1 MIRIDYR
8 PVLMRDPRP
17 VPLGDIWLEI
27 PEPNV
32 NPGPFLNDY
41 TLLYQ
46 GKVGRG
52 NKQYAGLAY
61 ASFAS
66 QYVLDLIAEK
76 GMGDGNVTGPATG
89 TVIGNFAIWADTA
102 GTLLLN
108 GPAPTDFA
116 TAAQGSLADTAVQP
130 GDPLTVL
137 SSGAAPVGQVPEAD
151 GAGGITWAA
160 PPSGGGDVVGPASST
175 DDSFAK
181 WDGITGDLL
190 KDGVLGSTGGN
201 GALDAGKVA
210 LYGSGGQLFGNADTG
225 LPAIYGITT
234 GSAYA
239 GLFSGGTTNETL
251 KSISGGPAT
260 AIAASSESGYAIDS
274 QTTDGISI
282 HSHTINL
289 AAGNPDLAEFTTGL
303 IPLLK
308 LKIKFDGGLEWGS
321 TGAQT
326 TATNLPAFGA
336 LTKGVVPAAGAV
348 PAATN
353 FLTETGVF
361 AVPAGTGV
369 PTSRTISTTAPLAG
383 GGDLSANRTLSIPQS
398 TSLIDG
404 FLAAADWV
412 IFNAKQAAISFGT
425 GVLTALG
432 VNVGT
437 AGSVVINGGALGTPS
452 SGTLTN
458 CTGLPIAGGGTGAST
473 EAAARSSL
481 LLDRYS
487 GVLTAD
493 QTFPSTTL
501 ADITSLSGFSLAA
514 GATYHFTFNGLV
526 NTSATTVG
534 ILVTVNASA
543 AISSLNLITQYPTS
557 ATAWSAEIITALQ
570 GGTVPTAGPGATNR
584 FYTIAGSVTTS
595 GACTFAFQARSE
607 DGTTVTVKRG
617 SNCLI
622 VRTA

>member
-1 MIRIDYR
+1 MAIRVDYR

-32 NPGPFLNDY
+32 NPGPFLNEY

-66 QYVLDLIAEK
+66 QYILDLIAEK

-89 TVIGNFAIWADTA
+89 TVIGNFATWADTA

-116 TAAQGSLADTAVQP
+116 TAAQGALADTAVQP

-151 GAGGITWAA
+151 GAGGITWVA
-160 PPSGGGDVVGPASST
+160 PPGGSGITELTGPITAGPGTGSQATTVTPNAIDNTMLALMPADTFKGNNAATPADPSDLTADQASTVLDSATDPFVRTSALPPGGGDVYGPGVPVVNGNITTWSGTSGQ
-175 DDSFAK
+175 DIQ
-181 WDGITGDLL
+181 DG
-190 KDGVLGSTGGN
+190 GVNLTN
-201 GALDAGKVA
+201 LIEEDP
-210 LYGSGGQLFGNADTG
+210 GSGVGLIESSGVSPIILKNADNGVGTD
-225 LPAIYGITT
+225 AQANT
-234 GSAYA
+234 GS
-239 GLFSGGTTNETL
+239 FQ
-251 KSISGGPAT
+251 
-260 AIAASSESGYAIDS
+260 ID
-274 QTTDGISI
+274 
-282 HSHTINL
+282 
-289 AAGNPDLAEFTTGL
+289 
-303 IPLLK
+303 
-308 LKIKFDGGLEWGS
+308 
-321 TGAQT
+321 
-326 TATNLPAFGA
+326 
-336 LTKGVVPAAGAV
+336 VRV
-348 PAATN
+348 
-353 FLTETGVF
+353 
-361 AVPAGTGV
+361 
-369 PTSRTISTTAPLAG
+369 
-383 GGDLSANRTLSIPQS
+383 
-398 TSLIDG
+398 
-404 FLAAADWV
+404 AD
-412 IFNAKQAAISFGT
+412 
-425 GVLTALG
+425 
-432 VNVGT
+432 
-437 AGSVVINGGALGTPS
+437 SVVIDGLNNVALDGDAAAPGNSQYYGTDGAGVKGFHSLPTDTGITELTGDVTAGPG
-452 SGTLTN
+452 SGSQAATL
-458 CTGLPIAGGGTGAST
+458 AST
-473 EAAARSSL
+473 AVTPASYTYTSLTVDAKGRLTAASNGTTPLLPANNLSDVASASTSRSNL

-487 GVLTAD
+487 GVMTGD

-526 NTSATTVG
+526 NTNATTVG

-543 AISSLNLITQYPTS
+543 AISTLNLITQYPTS

-584 FYTIAGSVTTS
+584 FYTITGSVTTS
-595 GACTFAFQARSE
+595 GACTFAFQCRSE